1 MKKTAILFTLL
12 AAFALQGM
20 SQQANNMKKFVIHTD
35 YGDIHGV
42 LYNDT
47 PQHRDNFI
55 KLVNE
60 GWYNGSIFHRVI
72 KDFMIQGGQNADGRQ
87 DPGYTVP
94 AEFRANHFHK
104 KGALAAARMPDQM
117 NPEKASSG
125 SQFYIVHGRVF
136 DEAMLTNMA
145 QGGKSF
151 TDEQRQIYST
161 TGGTPHLDG
170 DYTVFGE
177 ITDGLDVVDKIAV
190 VKTGGG
196 DRPVNEVKMTVEI
209 EK

>member
-1 MKKTAILFTLL
+1 MKKTTILFTLL

-20 SQQANNMKKFVIHTD
+20 SQQENIQKFVIHTD

-94 AEFRANHFHK
+94 AEFRDNHFHK
-104 KGALAAARMPDQM
+104 KGALSAARMPDQM

-125 SQFYIVHGRVF
+125 SQFYIVQGRIF

-151 TDEQRQIYST
+151 TDDQRQVYST
-161 TGGTPHLDG
+161 IGGAPHLDG

-177 ITDGLDVVDKIAV
+177 ITEGLDVVDKIAV
-190 VKTGGG
+190 VKTAAG
-196 DRPVNEVKMTVEI
+196 DRPVNEVKMTI
-209 EK
+209 ELEK